1 VRFHSAFRG
10 VFRGHGDG
18 HRPTLRQWFHD
29 YHQRADVEAG
39 IKQGKGVFCL
49 GTFHSRFKAGI
60 QIQEML
66 VLFAC
71 NFLAWLRE
79 WLEQRPMNAFLTG
92 KGIKELVRTASNTE
106 ATMTINRLSGLLRFD
121 ERGPYP
127 GQRLYV
133 SFLPTQ
139 PKPPIFVGSQFFNS
153 T

>member
-1 VRFHSAFRG
+1 
-10 VFRGHGDG
+10 
-18 HRPTLRQWFHD
+18 
-29 YHQRADVEAG
+29 
-39 IKQGKGVFCL
+39 
-49 GTFHSRFKAGI
+49 
-60 QIQEML
+60 ML

-92 KGIKELVRTASNTE
+92 KGIKELVRTASHTE
-106 ATMTINRLSGLLRFD
+106 APMTINGLSGLLRFD